1 MRVFHNSYTDKEG
14 RSRATAMWYV
24 EFRDH
29 LEILR
34 RLPGCTDHRTT
45 LAIGRNIQRIVWC
58 RVGGESMDPV
68 LTRWIT
74 TLSPRLRAKLVE
86 FGILDASKV
95 AALEP
100 LVKHLDGETNADGRV
115 TFIGFRQ
122 ALAAKGASAAHV
134 DLVASRAK
142 KVVEGCGFV
151 FWSDISASKVM
162 AFLDG
167 LRADRK
173 DKKGNARR
181 GISAQTFNFYLAAFK
196 QFCRWM
202 VRDGRVSESPVTHL
216 SGLNVKTDRR
226 HDRRALSVVELR
238 WLLDTVR
245 NGPKRFGMTG
255 PERAMLYRV
264 AVETGLRR
272 GELASLKR
280 GSFDLDSTHPTVAV
294 EAGYSKHRRRDVLPL
309 RPDTAADLTDLLAC
323 KLPDAHAFN
332 VPVDKHESVDVF
344 RADLAAG
351 RAAWLEKAATAEE
364 RRKREA
370 TSFLMYVDSAG
381 RFADFHSLR
390 HTCGSL
396 LAASGCHPKVAQSIM
411 RHCTIDL
418 TMSRY
423 SHVFAGQEAD
433 AVAALP
439 DLGLP
444 VTKAAKATGTDGPVA
459 DSDGDGDDDPPHRP
473 PRQPRDGRAPRP
485 SSGQGALAGD
495 NNTHGPT
502 RGEKTGPARLA
513 LFLAQDGASR
523 RISANLD
530 ELKTRSEGHAENT
543 GKPSGNSAESGTEAA
558 PGEVPERLMGP
569 VSKTGVGL
577 APPWVRIPPS
587 PISVFCA
594 SRGASAGGRQ
604 DCSGREAPG
613 PGAEGRGGGQG
624 ASNSLEFVLDSRS
637 WCAK

>member
-1 MRVFHNSYTDKEG
+1 
-14 RSRATAMWYV
+14 
-24 EFRDH
+24 
-29 LEILR
+29 
-34 RLPGCTDHRTT
+34 
-45 LAIGRNIQRIVWC
+45 
-58 RVGGESMDPV
+58 MDPV

-74 TLSPRLRAKLVE
+74 TLSPRLREKLVE

-100 LVKHLDGETNADGRV
+100 LVKHLDGEIDAAGRV
-115 TFIGFRQ
+115 TFLGFRQ
-122 ALAAKGASAAHV
+122 ALTAKGASAAHV

-167 LRADRK
+167 LRADRT

-245 NGPKRFGMTG
+245 NGPKRSGVTG

-272 GELASLKR
+272 GELASLTR
-280 GSFDLDSTHPTVAV
+280 ASFDLDPKHPTVAV

-309 RPDTAADLTDLLAC
+309 RPDTAADLCEFLAC

-364 RRKREA
+364 RKQREA
-370 TSFLMYVDSAG
+370 TSFLMYVDAAG

-396 LAASGCHPKVAQSIM
+396 LAASGVHPKVAQSIM

-418 TMSRY
+418 TMSKY

-444 VTKAAKATGTDGPVA
+444 VAKAAIATGTDGRVA
-459 DSDGDGDDDPPHRP
+459 DSDGDGDDDAPRRP
-473 PRQPRDGRAPRP
+473 PRPPRYGH
-485 SSGQGALAGD
+485 GASAGSD
-495 NNTHGPT
+495 TPGPA
-502 RGEKTGPARLA
+502 RGAKTGPARLA
-513 LFLAQDGASR
+513 LFLAQEGGFR
-523 RISANLD
+523 RISPNLAGS
-530 ELKTRSEGHAENT
+530 KTQSGRPSENT
-543 GKPSGNSAESGTEAA
+543 GKPRGNSAESGTKAA
-558 PGEVPERLMGP
+558 PGEVSERLMEP

-577 APPWVRIPPS
+577 APPRVRIPPS
-587 PISVFCA
+587 PFPFSDSARAGATRGLPSLSVR
-594 SRGASAGGRQ
+594 SRPGVRSRPEGRFVFDVPRRAGMIARRSGTRTPVTDGAPEFPFSPRRTHEPGGWTNSFGRVSFAAADLAGGGPKARQ
-604 DCSGREAPG
+604 EYPR
-613 PGAEGRGGGQG
+613 
-624 ASNSLEFVLDSRS
+624 
-637 WCAK
+637 